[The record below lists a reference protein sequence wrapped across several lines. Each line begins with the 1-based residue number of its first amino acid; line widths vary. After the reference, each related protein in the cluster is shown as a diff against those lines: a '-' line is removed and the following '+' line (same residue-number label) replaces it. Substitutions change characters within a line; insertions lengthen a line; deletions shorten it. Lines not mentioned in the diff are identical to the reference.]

1 MVKVRSLKSP
11 QPIMGSSP
19 ESGNRLSKFQSGSKC
34 YVSNPIEG
42 AIWEIVTSMDLE
54 DIVTQIAKLKP
65 DR

>member
-1 MVKVRSLKSP
+1 MVKAHGLKSP
-11 QPIMGSSP
+11 QPIMGSY
-19 ESGNRLSKFQSGSKC
+19 

-54 DIVTQIAKLKP
+54 DIVTQIAKLEP